1 MDFDFNLKYNYNV
14 GCKWFARINDLST
27 LVPGQNYLIRYR
39 YPGQYPMDYL
49 STFQNSIKQHD
60 KILIN
65 QFKTLHKRKPRENDT
80 DPHNQWFKYGNDGE
94 NDITNIYY
102 YDESTMI
109 FDLGPKEHLITET
122 IGPDDVPD
130 VSTMLN
136 TFVC

>member
-1 MDFDFNLKYNYNV
+1 MDFDFNLNYNV

-65 QFKTLHKRKPRENDT
+65 QFNSLHQRKQRES
-80 DPHNQWFKYGNDGE
+80 E
-94 NDITNIYY
+94 IY
-102 YDESTMI
+102 
-109 FDLGPKEHLITET
+109 L
-122 IGPDDVPD
+122 
-130 VSTMLN
+130 
-136 TFVC
+136 